1 VQPPLLSAAI
11 AHNPNLR
18 AFRAAVAGSGQHGA
32 AMAVAAPLLALAN
45 GADATAAAAAAPEP
59 GRAAVIS
66 CPRYL
71 PGNAAG
77 CDAATDSRGAGL
89 AVGAADR

>member
-18 AFRAAVAGSGQHGA
+18 GFRAAVAGSGQHGA
-32 AMAVAAPLLALAN
+32 PMAVAAPLVVLAQ
-45 GADATAAAAAAPEP
+45 GGTAAAAAAAAPDP
-59 GRAAVIS
+59 GRAAVIA

-71 PGNAAG
+71 PGNAG
-77 CDAATDSRGAGL
+77 SCDAATDPRGAGL